1 MNRHACI
8 KEALRLHPAV
18 AMPLERIVPPTGAQL
33 GDSSHFLPG
42 GTIVGMNPYVV
53 NRDKGIFGLDAEV
66 FRPERWLE
74 RPSVPSA
81 DGDARNGEDASE
93 EYADEGNT
101 KETLLRM
108 DKTLLTFGAGSRYC
122 IGKNISLLEMAK
134 FVPQVLR
141 RFELR
146 WAGGK
151 GKEEWEVETFWF
163 AKQKGM
169 GVVFVPRS

>member
-1 MNRHACI
+1 
-8 KEALRLHPAV
+8 
-18 AMPLERIVPPTGAQL
+18 MPLERIVPPPGAQL
-33 GDSSHFLPG
+33 SDSNFLPG

-53 NRDKGIFGLDAEV
+53 NRDQGIFGRDAED

-74 RPSVPSA
+74 RRSDPSA
-81 DGDARNGEDASE
+81 DGGANDGEDADE
-93 EYADEGNT
+93 ECVDDEGNT

-169 GVVFVPRS
+169 GVVLCRDRRG